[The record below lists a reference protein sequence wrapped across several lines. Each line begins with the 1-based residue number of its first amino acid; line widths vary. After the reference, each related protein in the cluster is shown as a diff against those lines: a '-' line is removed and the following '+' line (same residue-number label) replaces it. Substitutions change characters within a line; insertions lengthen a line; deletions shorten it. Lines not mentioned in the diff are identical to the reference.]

1 MIAKT
6 HISLAIF
13 NGAQLLLVVGL
24 LGIHLCSSTEVPT
37 QRQADGLA
45 GVTVSVSALE
55 AAAADVEHP
64 AMAEQYS
71 LGRQREALAEIV
83 VYASP

>member
-1 MIAKT
+1 VIAKT

-24 LGIHLCSSTEVPT
+24 LGIHLCSSTEVPA

-45 GVTVSVSALE
+45 GITVGVSAFE
-55 AAAADVEHP
+55 SAAADVEHS